1 MKRRNIILLTL
12 FAFGLLYSCE
22 KDDNELDNRFESYR
36 YELWIKLIDNDYQFD
51 FVGTQTDYGNYPE
64 YSGNIFDIDHEGIS
78 GIESEGV
85 FNNLNNVLSSIQTPD
100 IVLLGIGVNDLF
112 GGGDSPS
119 EPISNINQI
128 IDALQ
133 VNNPN
138 ITVFLEQILP
148 ARNDIMTTELTNKIE
163 SYNSQ
168 IVTLASNQTDS
179 NSTIISIDMNT
190 DFLNRYFA
198 DELHYNEQGAFYVSD
213 KYFTAI
219 QARFNTTN
227 SLKILTLGDS
237 RVVGN
242 RP

>member
-1 MKRRNIILLTL
+1 
-12 FAFGLLYSCE
+12 
-22 KDDNELDNRFESYR
+22 
-36 YELWIKLIDNDYQFD
+36 
-51 FVGTQTDYGNYPE
+51 
-64 YSGNIFDIDHEGIS
+64 
-78 GIESEGV
+78 
-85 FNNLNNVLSSIQTPD
+85 
-100 IVLLGIGVNDLF
+100 
-112 GGGDSPS
+112 
-119 EPISNINQI
+119 
-128 IDALQ
+128 
-133 VNNPN
+133 
-138 ITVFLEQILP
+138 
-148 ARNDIMTTELTNKIE
+148 MTTELTNKIE